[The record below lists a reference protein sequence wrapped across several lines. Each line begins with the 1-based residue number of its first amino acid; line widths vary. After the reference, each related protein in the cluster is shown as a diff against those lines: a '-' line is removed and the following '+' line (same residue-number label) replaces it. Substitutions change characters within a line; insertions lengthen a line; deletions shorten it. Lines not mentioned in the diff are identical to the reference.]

1 MTILNSDFHVHLSV
15 ELGFSIPM
23 GGCVHQQEGVKK
35 TNIAFIILIFT
46 LLGIIVEF
54 YRNCVCGFLKF
65 VGIMIMIYT
74 FC

>member
-1 MTILNSDFHVHLSV
+1 
-15 ELGFSIPM
+15 M
-23 GGCVHQQEGVKK
+23 GGCVHQNEGVKE
-35 TNIAFIILIFT
+35 THIAFIILTFT

-74 FC
+74 FVKNGFT